1 MTSCESSELPSMRE
15 LLVEK
20 LAGIGLDKWEAL
32 CFRIQ
37 FEKMSPKQKAMIE
50 RASALYQPPKD
61 SPNFQ
66 GPNICD
72 LSKEDQAAVFFYW
85 KTKDNSS
92 LEASGMHAS
101 CVSPP
106 LVPEMLQKL
115 LMFLGFPSHLLNLA
129 DLPGT
134 IAAVMIH
141 FREQVSS
148 FETHEKMK
156 EVCNPKFICD
166 LLKDL
171 KIPESCVIDQIN
183 RSPVQSYP
191 TITAFFEE
199 VDRLKMDRI
208 RALIAF
214 GSAAEGVIFEVLQRT
229 TPMTPQLMLGQKLSR
244 FSQRTMKLNPIR
256 WSRRII
262 TLSCRDSGLFTN
274 YDTFLKNL
282 NEQAQKCVYE
292 IHDNIPKMFFRICEE
307 LGIPAELLD
316 RENLV
321 ESLSNVFL
329 HIVRLSDE
337 IRSADHESPDF
348 LEILQRYKR
357 IVDAFFKLK
366 FDKFFFRDEEE
377 LRLFFESMDEKL
389 QQSGKDVLASH
400 TFSSITDLF
409 MTTDFVMDGFFNPV
423 HQSEDLLQLT
433 FSAIILKYHSCV
445 GDSVDKNM
453 GAFCRKWFVNK
464 QEAEKLVE
472 VLCKIFEDFEKHPL
486 FSMQTMKLNVLCKLL
501 PWEEF
506 TEFLQSIRDRHPEAH
521 EFICLTLRS
530 MAEKIQGD
538 ITEGMDEHYAR
549 VLSRYPSGGFVA
561 DRAQISNF
569 VCNQLLITDEF
580 GQVDERRRRRRRRR
594 RRMVNL

>member
-1 MTSCESSELPSMRE
+1 MASYEYSNPLDMRV
-15 LLVEK
+15 LLVER
-20 LAGIGLDKWEAL
+20 LAGIPLVDWEAL
-32 CFRIQ
+32 YFRTTLQ
-37 FEKMSPKQKAMIE
+37 KMSPEGKALIK
-50 RASALYQPPKD
+50 RASELYQPPKD

-72 LSKEDQAAVFFYW
+72 LSKEDHTAFVFYW
-85 KTKDNSS
+85 ETKENSS
-92 LEASGMHAS
+92 REASGMHAS

-148 FETHEKMK
+148 FEIHEKMK

-171 KIPESCVIDQIN
+171 KIRESCVIDQIN
-183 RSPVQSYP
+183 RSPVQSYL
-191 TITAFFEE
+191 TIIAFFEE
-199 VDRLKMDRI
+199 VDRLKMDSI
-208 RALIAF
+208 SALIAF
-214 GSAAEGVIFEVLQRT
+214 DSVAEGVMFEVLQRT
-229 TPMTPQLMLGQKLSR
+229 TPMSQELIWGQKLSR
-244 FSQRTMKLNPIR
+244 FSQRTKKLNPIR
-256 WSRRII
+256 WVRWMRQI
-262 TLSCRDSGLFTN
+262 SCRDSGIFTD
-274 YDTFLKNL
+274 YEAFLEKL
-282 NEQAQKCVYE
+282 NGKAKSCVYE
-292 IHDNIPKMFFRICEE
+292 IHENLPKMFIQICKE
-307 LGIPAELLD
+307 LEIPAELLD
-316 RENLV
+316 RGNLV

-337 IRSADHESPDF
+337 IRSADRESPDF

-377 LRLFFESMDEKL
+377 LQLFFKRMDEKL

-400 TFSSITDLF
+400 TFSSITSLF
-409 MTTDFVMDGFFNPV
+409 VSTDFVMDGFLNPV
-423 HQSEDLLQLT
+423 HQSEDFLQLT
-433 FSAIILKYHSCV
+433 ISAIMQKYSFCV
-445 GDSVDKNM
+445 GEWVDKNM

-472 VLCKIFEDFEKHPL
+472 ALCKIFEDLEKHPL
-486 FSMQTMKLNVLCKLL
+486 FHMSTMKFNVLCKLL
-501 PWEEF
+501 PWEGF
-506 TEFLQSIRDRHPEAH
+506 TKFLQVIRDRHPDEH

-580 GQVDERRRRRRRRR
+580 GQVDEEKDEED
-594 RRMVNL
+594 VEDVEEDD